1 MSLYTIEKSIEELL
15 TQGYQQFIDEE
26 TGEFDESGFNNALE
40 QLEIDRTVKIE
51 NYGLVIKNLRA
62 DIEGL
67 KAEKEAIENRK
78 KSKEKTIERLSKYLA
93 LALDGKPFETEK
105 IALNFRRSKQ
115 VQIVDETKI
124 PEEFMKIQIIEKKEP
139 NKILI
144 KKLIKDGLTIE
155 GANLLEVQNLQIK

>member
-1 MSLYTIEKSIEELL
+1 
-15 TQGYQQFIDEE
+15 
-26 TGEFDESGFNNALE
+26 
-40 QLEIDRTVKIE
+40 
-51 NYGLVIKNLRA
+51 